1 MFDEIGRES
10 TRQAGLARDEA
21 PCDRQRVPSLF
32 QRTGPFERRNP
43 RLFVFF
49 TTLYNARAYYP
60 VLAILFTDLGL
71 SLEQYVLLNGV
82 WAAAIFLLEVPSGA
96 LADTIGRKRLLVF
109 SASLMVLE
117 MGVLLFAPRD
127 GGWLLFS
134 MCLLNRFLSGASE
147 AAASG
152 ADEAI
157 AYDAL
162 PEEGRES
169 AWDEVLSTAMRL
181 RSAGFLI
188 AMTLG
193 GLLYDPSWWNGRVPD
208 SMELSVDLAHRL
220 PVALV
225 FLQALA
231 CLAITLRFE
240 ETAPHSGHA
249 AGKCQAA
256 LRLTVRTGV
265 RAFTTRSIAVVLL
278 GALFIDSVTR
288 NFATLNSE
296 YYRLIEIPGWAFGLI
311 GSFLAVGNW
320 FIPTI
325 AAKVNRRFPPTTAL
339 AIGGSVAALA
349 LALLVPAWP
358 WFGLIP
364 AMVLMMVLG
373 FVSFT
378 VSRFLHGV
386 AESDQRA
393 TLLSVKGLVFNLGYG
408 LYSLAFSL
416 LLAGLGKQGAGAFQS
431 ALMWQVG
438 FFAIALAVFVIA
450 SKALRTEYRR
460 P

>member
-1 MFDEIGRES
+1 MAS
-10 TRQAGLARDEA
+10 LAMVDR
-21 PCDRQRVPSLF
+21 PCDGMRVSSLF
-32 QRTGPFERRNP
+32 HHTGPFERRNP

-49 TTLYNARAYYP
+49 TVLYNARAYYP

-71 SLEQYVLLNGV
+71 SLQQYVLLNGV

-109 SASLMVLE
+109 SAALMVLE
-117 MGVLLFAPRD
+117 MGVLLFAPKD

-134 MCLLNRFLSGASE
+134 LCVLNRFLSGASE

-162 PEEGRES
+162 PENGRES
-169 AWDEVLSTAMRL
+169 AWDEVLATAMRW

-193 GLLYDPSWWNGRVPD
+193 GLLYDPSWWNRVASD
-208 SMELSVDLAHRL
+208 AFRVSTELAHRL

-231 CLAITLRFE
+231 CFGIALRFE
-240 ETAPHSGHA
+240 ETTPHAGHA
-249 AGKCQAA
+249 ADRCRAA
-256 LRLTVRTGV
+256 LQLTINTAV
-265 RAFTTRSIAVVLL
+265 RAFSTRNIAVVLAGGL
-278 GALFIDSVTR
+278 LIDVVTR

-296 YYRLIEIPGWAFGLI
+296 YYRMIGIPGWAFGMLGSLI
-311 GSFLAVGNW
+311 AIANW
-320 FIPTI
+320 FIPAI
-325 AAKVNRRFPPTTAL
+325 ATKVNRRFNPTTT
-339 AIGGSVAALA
+339 LA
-349 LALLVPAWP
+349 LAGLVAVICLLLLVPAWK
-358 WFGLIP
+358 WFGLFP
-364 AMVLMMVLG
+364 AMVLMSLLG

-378 VSRFLHGV
+378 ISRFLHGV
-386 AESDQRA
+386 AESEQRA

-416 LLAGLGKQGAGAFQS
+416 LLAGLGKSAAAAFQS
-431 ALMWQVG
+431 ALLWQAG
-438 FFAIALAVFVIA
+438 FFAVALMVFISV
-450 SKALRTEYRR
+450 SSRR
-460 P
+460 RGKTAISRQP